1 MSKTTRFERL
11 SCWLP
16 ARAVRVLAAGASIGT
31 LVLLCPW
38 HAQADGAG
46 TGAET
51 TYHVVMLD
59 AGDILVD
66 IGADSH
72 LSPGDIV
79 EIWRALKVKHPVTG
93 RMLEDRFRIGSLK
106 LSQVGVRLS
115 LARPEGN
122 LTRDARPG
130 DIIVVRAAPAPTPAQ
145 PVETTAS
152 STQRLPSVEPKEP
165 PPDPE
170 AVELTAIFDQLR
182 GADPVARIRVYEDY
196 VRARPSGRYA
206 AVLYEEAQAL
216 RRLLARESSRTVA
229 PQEPSIRSFA
239 APENVMEESPLS
251 IGVEIQGPVTGAL
264 LHVRNAGEVAYQSQP
279 MTPSGPG
286 YYAAVVP
293 ADRIKAP
300 RLQYFLE
307 GIMPDGRAV
316 ALRASADRP
325 EGADVEP
332 VPRPMPPKRRNAT
345 FSLLTDYAD
354 YNRMRGNDYAW
365 QTEGWFGLRYGQD
378 VGVRAVRSGFGV
390 FRGAGGTIEDLDVNG
405 RAPRR
410 IGLTYGYLEVEIGAS
425 DFVSLIARGVVGL
438 RDEGT
443 SGGGQGMIR
452 LGNDWKTN
460 LLLGGEF
467 LGGVGLR
474 GFTQLELNT
483 FPNVPIILR
492 SEVTN
497 QPAGVSD
504 ESPRSADDGRTAAET
519 SSDAGDVGAR
529 GIVQVGYR
537 VVPSM
542 VLSIRGSYQG
552 RTIHHAG
559 PGVGAGVTYQW

>member
-1 MSKTTRFERL
+1 MCKTNRFKRL
-11 SCWLP
+11 SSWLP
-16 ARAVRVLAAGASIGT
+16 RRAVRALAAGASIGT
-31 LVLLCPW
+31 LAFVCPRQAW
-38 HAQADGAG
+38 ADGAR
-46 TGAET
+46 ADVET

-59 AGDILVD
+59 AGDLLVD
-66 IGADSH
+66 IGVDSH
-72 LSPGDIV
+72 LSPGDVV

-93 RMLEDRFRIGSLK
+93 RMLEDRFRIGSLR
-106 LSQVGVRLS
+106 LSQVGTRLS

-130 DIIVVRAAPAPTPAQ
+130 DIIVVRSAAAPTPVQPTEPPGSPAQ
-145 PVETTAS
+145 RP
-152 STQRLPSVEPKEP
+152 PSAEPKP
-165 PPDPE
+165 PALDPE
-170 AVELTAIFDQLR
+170 AAALTAIFDQLR
-182 GADPVARIRVYEDY
+182 GSDPVVRIRAYEDY
-196 VRARPSGRYA
+196 VRAHPTGRYA

-216 RRLLARESSRTVA
+216 RRLLARETSRAPA

-251 IGVEIQGPVTGAL
+251 IGVEVQGPVTGAV

-286 YYAAVVP
+286 YYTAVVP
-293 ADRIKAP
+293 SDRIKAP
-300 RLQYFLE
+300 GLQYFLE

-325 EGADVEP
+325 EGAAVEP
-332 VPRPMPPKRRNAT
+332 VPRPVPPKRRNAT

-390 FRGAGGTIEDLDVNG
+390 FRGAGGTIEDLDVNS

-410 IGLTYGYLEVEIGAS
+410 VGLTYGYLEVEVGAS

-452 LGNDWKTN
+452 IGNDLKTN

-504 ESPRSADDGRTAAET
+504 SSPRPADDARTSAET

-537 VVPSM
+537 VVPSLI
-542 VLSIRGSYQG
+542 VSIRGSYQG